1 MYLNSSKLLYNT
13 FHTGI
18 SYTIRN
24 KSRVVESTIKKKL
37 QAALQTTHL
46 DVINELDQVETP
58 HFRLVVVT
66 DKFHGLPMYKR
77 YNLVNEVLK
86 EELQGGTQ
94 ISSIVA
100 KTPIQWHRSLA
111 AKEHSPDS

>member
-1 MYLNSSKLLYNT
+1 MCTSAC
-13 FHTGI
+13 I
-18 SYTIRN
+18 SYTTRH
-24 KSRVVESTIKKKL
+24 KSGVLESTIKKKL

-46 DVINELDQVETP
+46 DVINDLDQAEKP
-58 HFRLVVVT
+58 LFRLVVVT
-66 DKFHGLPMYKR
+66 DKFHGLPMYKVYNYR
-77 YNLVNEVLK
+77 YNLVNDILK
-86 EELQGGTQ
+86 EELQAGTH